1 MAYSTRDFRGE
12 AQQGIRFKDGD
23 AESLREL
30 FQKRLP
36 AELEAQA
43 IPACIRFDTV
53 KSGGLFGTRLPI
65 MIISHPNPPS
75 RFFDIGVVVNG
86 NIVSFPLLGE
96 SKQNTAA
103 NMGKRYDEF
112 KLQQEESWRA
122 SVVDVIEDSLKADS

>member
-23 AESLREL
+23 AESLMEL

-36 AELEAQA
+36 AELEAQG
-43 IPACIRFDTV
+43 IPARIRFDTV

-75 RFFDIGVVVNG
+75 SFFDIGVVVNG

-112 KLQQEESWRA
+112 KLQQEQSWCA
-122 SVVDVIEDSLKADS
+122 SILDVIGEMM

>member
-1 MAYSTRDFRGE
+1 MAYSTKDFRGE

-23 AESLREL
+23 AGSLRD
-30 FQKRLP
+30 FFHRNLP
-36 AELEAQA
+36 VALTERG
-43 IPACIRFDTV
+43 IPSRVRFDTV

-103 NMGKRYDEF
+103 NMGKRYDAF
-112 KLQQEESWRA
+112 KLQQEQSWCA
-122 SVVDVIEDSLKADS
+122 SILDVIGEMVQPI

>member
-23 AESLREL
+23 AESLMEL

-36 AELEAQA
+36 AELEAQG
-43 IPACIRFDTV
+43 IPARIRFDTV

-75 RFFDIGVVVNG
+75 SFFDIGVVVNG

-103 NMGKRYDEF
+103 NMGKRYDAF
-112 KLQQEESWRA
+112 KLQQEQSWCA
-122 SVVDVIEDSLKADS
+122 SILDVIGEMMQPI